1 MRRYTTLR
9 IRPLGKDRFNNRYIY
24 LDNIG
29 VSNSFGAGRLYVS
42 SPSDGDIQVM
52 MERDYITNL
61 PQRPWGYGGG
71 RWFIKRLMQDQGLLE
86 ESEWLENRMDELNS
100 GHPIEYQGW
109 WKYYSD
115 PEEVSRLKRFNKNIF
130 FY

>member
-29 VSNSFGAGRLYVS
+29 VSNTCGSGRLYVN

-52 MERDYITNL
+52 MERDFTLNL

-71 RWFIKRLMQDQGLLE
+71 RWFIKKLMRDQGLLE
-86 ESEWLENRMDELNS
+86 ESEWLEKRMDELNTDQPS
-100 GHPIEYQGW
+100 EYQGW

-115 PEEVSRLKRFNKNIF
+115 TEEVSHPKWQERN
-130 FY
+130 